1 VGNPRLPDYALL
13 RITTGQ
19 QTLSLHI
26 SAQTVRLTRVCDG
39 GLQLYPIGGN
49 FVKLIDFYAV

>member
-26 SAQTVRLTRVCDG
+26 SAQTVGMTRVRDG
-39 GLQLYPIGGN
+39 GLQLCPRGGN
-49 FVKLIDFYAV
+49 FVKLIDFYAI